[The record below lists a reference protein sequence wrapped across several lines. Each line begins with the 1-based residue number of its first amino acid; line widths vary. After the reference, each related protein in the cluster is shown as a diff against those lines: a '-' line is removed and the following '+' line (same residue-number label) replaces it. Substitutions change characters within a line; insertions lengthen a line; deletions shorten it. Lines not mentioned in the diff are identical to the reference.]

1 VRFIFILWFWF
12 LLLAQA
18 QERYNTLVLE
28 DTVLDGP
35 YYFIAQGNSSD
46 AFAKADVLAESFGFA
61 LTQTDRTLRLERGDT
76 VITLETTSDISQGLV
91 KRSDALQVNGAPV
104 ESPSAIVIG
113 EDIYVAI
120 TPLVRAFGGDSQWFA
135 ADQTITLLR
144 EAQQLIETSSTEP
157 TVVTLS
163 TPRIGFQ
170 DGVTRVVLDLP
181 EGIAYEL
188 YASDKTFVVKLPRT
202 NVTPFQQV
210 LEDANLESVRY
221 AIVGDSTALVVT
233 SRYAL
238 EGGKGYRYALLP
250 AAEKGGSER
259 FYIDFA
265 PTLAGES
272 VASAQ
277 NLSISELTTPQLPAN
292 TKTVV
297 LDAGHGGEDPG
308 TVSYAVE
315 KEVTLEV
322 TLTLKR
328 LLEAQGIRVVLT
340 RDTDSYPTLEERSQ
354 FASPNTNLFVSV
366 HVNSAQNSSAS
377 GVETWVFGEPLEP
390 SLIALAVEEN
400 GGGAAGAARTREA
413 LEVATS
419 IEGDIFKETQLSYSE
434 ALARSVQRALIE
446 VTQSA
451 DRGVKQNA
459 WYVIRHARSPAILV
473 ELGFATNPDEGKR
486 LTQADYQAR
495 LAQALAKGIT
505 TFLEGGGSV
514 AKN

>member
-1 VRFIFILWFWF
+1 M
-12 LLLAQA
+12 LLAQA

-28 DTVLDGP
+28 NTVLDGP

-46 AFAKADVLAESFGFA
+46 AFAKANVLAESFDFT
-61 LTQTDRTLRLERGDT
+61 LTRTESTLRFESGDT

-91 KRSDALQVNGAPV
+91 KRSDGLQVNGAPV
-104 ESPSAIVIG
+104 ESPSAIEVG
-113 EDIYVAI
+113 EDVYVAI
-120 TPLVRAFGGDSQWFA
+120 TPLVKAFGGDSQWLA
-135 ADQTITLLR
+135 AEQTITLLR
-144 EAQQLIETSSTEP
+144 QAQQPVETISTEP
-157 TVVTLS
+157 TVTTLS

-181 EGIAYEL
+181 VGTAYEL
-188 YASDKTFVVKLPRT
+188 YASDKTFVVKLPGT
-202 NVTPFQQV
+202 NATPFQEA

-221 AIVGDSTALVVT
+221 ALIDNSMALVVT
-233 SRYAL
+233 SRYSL
-238 EGGKGYRYALLP
+238 GDGRGYRYALLP
-250 AAEKGGSER
+250 AAEKDGSER

-265 PTLAGES
+265 PTLEGEA

-277 NLSISELTTPQLPAN
+277 NLSISELTTAQLPAN
-292 TKTVV
+292 IKTVV
-297 LDAGHGGEDPG
+297 LDAGHGGQDPG

-340 RDTDSYPTLEERSQ
+340 RDTDSYPTLEQRSQ
-354 FASPNTNLFVSV
+354 FATPDTNLFVSV
-366 HVNSAQNSSAS
+366 HVNSAEDSRAS

-390 SLIALAVEEN
+390 SLIALAIEEN
-400 GGGAAGAARTREA
+400 GGGEAGEARTREA
-413 LEVATS
+413 LESAANVT
-419 IEGDIFKETQLSYSE
+419 GDIFKETQLAYSE
-434 ALARSVQRALIE
+434 ALATTVQRALID

-473 ELGFATNPDEGKR
+473 ELGFATNPDEGNR
-486 LTQADYQAR
+486 LTQADYQDT

-505 TFLEGGGSV
+505 RFLEGGGSV
-514 AKN
+514 ARN